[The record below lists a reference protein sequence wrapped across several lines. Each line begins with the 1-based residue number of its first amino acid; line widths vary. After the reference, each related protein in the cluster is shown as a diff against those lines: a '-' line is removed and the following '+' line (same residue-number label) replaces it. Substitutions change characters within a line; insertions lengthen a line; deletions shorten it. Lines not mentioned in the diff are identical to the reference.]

1 MRDLSVSMNER
12 SYSSKFFWMSG
23 VDSKLDG
30 LSYDLLLRGGGGGFT
45 LVSCLGIDKLLLW
58 MGIVDLTDSFHS
70 MLDDGSDESKE
81 LFPLSRLDNPR

>member
-1 MRDLSVSMNER
+1 
-12 SYSSKFFWMSG
+12 MSG
-23 VDSKLDG
+23 VGSELVG

-45 LVSCLGIDKLLLW
+45 RASCLVMDRLLLW
-58 MGIVDLTDSFHS
+58 IGIVDLTDSFHS

>member
-1 MRDLSVSMNER
+1 
-12 SYSSKFFWMSG
+12 MSG
-23 VDSKLDG
+23 VGSKLVG

-45 LVSCLGIDKLLLW
+45 RVSCFGMDRLLLW
-58 MGIVDLTDSFHS
+58 MGIVDLTDNFHS

>member
-1 MRDLSVSMNER
+1 
-12 SYSSKFFWMSG
+12 
-23 VDSKLDG
+23 
-30 LSYDLLLRGGGGGFT
+30 
-45 LVSCLGIDKLLLW
+45 LLLW